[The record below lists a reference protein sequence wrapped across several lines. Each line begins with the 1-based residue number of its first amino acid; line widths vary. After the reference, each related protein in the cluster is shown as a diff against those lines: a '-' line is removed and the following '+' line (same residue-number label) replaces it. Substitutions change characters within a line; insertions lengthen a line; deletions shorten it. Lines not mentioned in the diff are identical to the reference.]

1 MRHPAILVFI
11 LALQALPV
19 FGSEKRPP
27 ITKATVA
34 LIANRFLLNE
44 ICNSKEYI
52 FACTAFRDE
61 FSCSCEQMRQQWR
74 LDVSVQVTPSIYL
87 WKPEYLGHEN
97 DHIGDIRV
105 AVIRYVHELEER
117 RFVSSEECS
126 AVAQGETDG
135 FHHLMDTFKEDS
147 NAKRHPFYRRRV
159 PTVAATRQ

>member
-1 MRHPAILVFI
+1 MRHPATLVFI
-11 LALQALPV
+11 LALQALSV
-19 FGSEKRPP
+19 FGAEKGSP

-34 LIANRFLLNE
+34 LVANRLALAK

-52 FACTAFRDE
+52 FACTAFRDV
-61 FSCSCEQMRQQWR
+61 FSCSCEETMQRWQ
-74 LDVSVQVTPSIYL
+74 LDVSIQVTPSIYL

-105 AVIRYVHELEER
+105 AVLRYVHELDER
-117 RFVSSEECS
+117 RFASLEDCS
-126 AVAQGETDG
+126 AVAQHETDG

-159 PTVAATRQ
+159 PAVPEGGH

>member
-1 MRHPAILVFI
+1 VALVANP
-11 LALQALPV
+11 LAL
-19 FGSEKRPP
+19 S
-27 ITKATVA
+27 
-34 LIANRFLLNE
+34 E
-44 ICNSKEYI
+44 ICNSKVYI

-159 PTVAATRQ
+159 PTVPTTRQ